1 MQRSQDGIR
10 FITVLLGIAIFTSL
24 LLGISLG
31 LTLAGLKNYQYLDE
45 MDATRSALPTQI
57 FDANGIL
64 ITEFFQDEKREIV
77 SLEEVPQHLIKA
89 ILVREDQDF
98 YDHKGFSIRGI
109 IRAGIGVLTNNYQG
123 GGSTITIQVAGNKYA
138 DRREMTL
145 KRKLIE
151 LWYAL
156 QLEKHFTKNEILEFY
171 FNEMPFGGGTNGV
184 ETASKFYFR
193 KSVRDISLAESVLLI
208 NALSSHTKYSPI
220 KNPDIARER
229 QRQIL
234 DEMVKLGHATEE
246 EADLSFQD
254 YWDNYD
260 FTRFASYG
268 AWSEREDLAPWFS
281 EYIRMQLEDLLLGS
295 QDIYRGGLKV
305 YTTLNLEYQKIADEI
320 MKEAIRDIDERYASQ
335 AKTRLAFSDETFIPL
350 VDLLSL
356 TFNLGDIRTAGSK
369 KRAKA
374 ERIFHEEINPVMDL
388 VSSVFNIEPLKKPAK
403 VSFRRQHQEAKRTE
417 VEGALICIGSKTGHI
432 LAMVGGSEFSSANQF
447 NRAVQ
452 AGLQPGSAFKPLYY
466 NVAIESEKF
475 TTASQI
481 IDRPV
486 VFLNDDGSPYT
497 PTNFMGRWRG
507 RVLLRYALA
516 KSMNVPSLKV
526 FEALGYDPIIERA
539 SRLLGISDPAEIAA
553 TFPRKIPLGLGII
566 SVSPLQMARAFATF
580 PNQGRE
586 VEPVSIRYILDRNDK
601 IILEPEKEV
610 IARRKR
616 SEAQIIDPRAA
627 YIMTDIL
634 QSVVEWGTVAHG
646 RWKVGGFD
654 GRPLGG
660 KTGTTQ
666 NWADAWTIGFS
677 PQMTTA
683 VWFGFDTPGN
693 SLGLGLTGATAAS
706 PIWATYMKRVH
717 DGLPIE
723 EFPEPMDGIA
733 QVTICEESGLLPD
746 PEGNCNGY
754 TAEEIFLEGTEPETF
769 CDIHKKQREIKG
781 EIVENLRNLLVGLNL
796 EIDTPFS
803 QDLEELLF
811 LEDIGSGE
819 DTSSSVDGSSSANPL
834 LD

>member
-1 MQRSQDGIR
+1 MKKSPIGFRL
-10 FITVLLGIAIFTSL
+10 ITILLGIAFFTSL
-24 LLGISLG
+24 LLGVLLG
-31 LTLAGLKNYQYLDE
+31 LTLAGLQNYQYLE
-45 MDATRSALPTQI
+45 QMDVTKSALPTQI
-57 FDANGIL
+57 FDINGTL

-77 SLEEVPQHLIKA
+77 ALDEVPQHLIKA

-98 YDHKGFSIRGI
+98 YNHRGFSIRGI
-109 IRAGIGVLTNNYQG
+109 LRAAFGVLTSNYQG

-138 DRREMTL
+138 DRSEMTL
-145 KRKLIE
+145 RRKLIE

-171 FNEMPFGGGTNGV
+171 LNEMPFGGGTNGV
-184 ETASKFYFR
+184 EAASKFYFR

-220 KNPDIARER
+220 KNPEIARER
-229 QRQIL
+229 QHQIL
-234 DEMVKLGHATEE
+234 DEMVKLGYATQE
-246 EADLSFQD
+246 EADLSFQE

-281 EYIRMQLEDLLLGS
+281 EYIRIQLEDLLLGS

-305 YTTLNLEYQKIADEI
+305 YTTLNLKYQKIADEI
-320 MKEAIRDIDERYASQ
+320 MKDAIKDINERYQSQ
-335 AKTRLAFSDETFIPL
+335 AKTRLVFSDETFIPL

-356 TFNLGDIRTAGSK
+356 TYNLRDVRTAGSK
-369 KRAKA
+369 KRASA

-388 VSSVFNIEPLKKPAK
+388 MSSVFDIEDLKKPAK
-403 VSFRRQHQEAKRTE
+403 VSFRRQFQEAKKNE
-417 VEGALICIGSKTGHI
+417 VEGALVCIGSKTGHI

-452 AGLQPGSAFKPLYY
+452 AGLQPGSSFKPLYY
-466 NVAIESEKF
+466 NVAIESKKF

-486 VFLNDDGSPYT
+486 VFWNDDGTPYT

-526 FEALGYDPIIERA
+526 FEALGYDAVIERA
-539 SRLLGISDPAEIAA
+539 SRMLGISDPAEIEA
-553 TFPRKIPLGLGII
+553 TFPRKMPMGLGII

-586 VEPVSIRYILDRNDK
+586 VEPIAIRYILDRNDK
-601 IILEPEKEV
+601 VILEPEKEI

-616 SEAQIIDPRAA
+616 PEAQIIDPKTA

-634 QSVVEWGTVAHG
+634 QSVVEWGTVAYG

-654 GRPLGG
+654 GRPMGG

-666 NWADAWTIGFS
+666 NWSDAWTIGFT
-677 PQMTTA
+677 PQMTAA

-693 SLGLGLTGATAAS
+693 SLGLSLTGATAAS
-706 PIWATYMKRVH
+706 PIWATFMKKVH
-717 DGLPIE
+717 EGLPIE
-723 EFPEPMDGIA
+723 EFPEPMDGITK
-733 QVTICEESGLLPD
+733 VTICEESGLLPD
-746 PEGNCNGY
+746 PEGYCNGH
-754 TAEEIFLEGTEPETF
+754 TTEEVFLEGTEPRAF
-769 CDIHKKQREIKG
+769 CDIHKKEVAIKS
-781 EIVENLRNLLVGLNL
+781 EIVENLRNSLVGLNL
-796 EIDTPFS
+796 EIDAPLS
-803 QDLEELLF
+803 QDLEELLS

-819 DTSSSVDGSSSANPL
+819 DASSSVDGSGSANPL
-834 LD
+834 LE